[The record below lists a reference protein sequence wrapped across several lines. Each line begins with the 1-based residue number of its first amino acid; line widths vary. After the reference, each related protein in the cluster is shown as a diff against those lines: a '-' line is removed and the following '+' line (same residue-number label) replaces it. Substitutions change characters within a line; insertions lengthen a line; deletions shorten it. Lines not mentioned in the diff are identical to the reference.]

1 MPIQA
6 TMVYRKASDGAT
18 KAFVT
23 EAGLVEYQIVDLDD
37 GDPAPDGWFR
47 TYQEV
52 FSAPVEPPKK
62 TLKLKAEKAA
72 DGNSD
77 GN

>member
-6 TMVYRKASDGAT
+6 TMVYRKASDVAT
-18 KAFVT
+18 ETVATADGV
-23 EAGLVEYQIVDLDD
+23 VEYQIVDLDD

>member
-1 MPIQA
+1 
-6 TMVYRKASDGAT
+6 MVYRKASDGAIKT
-18 KAFVT
+18 HET
-23 EAGLVEYQIVDLDD
+23 ESGLVEYQIVDLDD

-52 FSAPVEPPKK
+52 FAAALEPPKK

>member
-1 MPIQA
+1 MPIQQ
-6 TMVYRKASDGAT
+6 TMVYRKASDGDANTVAT
-18 KAFVT
+18 SDGIVA
-23 EAGLVEYQIVDLDD
+23 YQILDLDD
-37 GDPAPDGWFR
+37 NDPAPDGWFR

-52 FSAPVEPPKK
+52 FAAALEPPKK